1 MGLSRCEIGLPTM
14 DRLVSIQHDN
24 CACAPILP
32 LLMKPMDRLE
42 LYSTLNTS
50 IIFPKTGLLSAV
62 NCAAANPPRLV
73 PARAHIT
80 AGLQG
85 YKCTHLKW
93 ITSMLLLFSLLTV
106 ATDNSCFNLRITIG
120 GLVLVRF
127 ARDHPQGSSPSPAQC
142 NQCSQC
148 TSVGQMWMQ
157 MRRWWCNMQ
166 MLVAHTSRKPP
177 PPPTHSLLIC

>member
-14 DRLVSIQHDN
+14 DGLVSILPVPYNN

-32 LLMKPMDRLE
+32 LLMKPMDRLQ

-50 IIFPKTGLLSAV
+50 IIFPKTGLLSVV

-93 ITSMLLLFSLLTV
+93 ITSMWLLFSLLTV

-127 ARDHPQGSSPSPAQC
+127 ARDQPQGSSPSPAQC

-148 TSVGQMWMQ
+148 SSVA
-157 MRRWWCNMQ
+157 
-166 MLVAHTSRKPP
+166 V
-177 PPPTHSLLIC
+177 